1 MEIRELQAADRDAV
15 ERFVERVPEGDRTFF
30 KEDVEAPGVLDAWTR
45 PGTARAVAV
54 EDGEVIGYVAV
65 VPLHGW
71 SSHVGEVRVIVDP
84 DRRGRGIGR
93 ALARRAVLEAV
104 ELELRKMVVEVVAD
118 QEPTIAMFRSLGFDP
133 EALLTDHVRD
143 QLGRAARSHD
153 PRPLRRG
160 AVVVDGRRRHRGRA
174 VSPRSTSSSRR
185 PSTPTR
191 T

>member
-1 MEIRELQAADRDAV
+1 MEIRELESADREAV

-30 KEDVEAPGVLDAWTR
+30 KEDVAAPGVIEAWTR

-54 EDGEVIGYVAV
+54 DDGDVVGYVAV

-93 ALARRAVLEAV
+93 ALVRRAVTEAI
-104 ELELRKMVVEVVAD
+104 ELDLRRMVVEVVAD
-118 QEPTIAMFRSLGFDP
+118 QEATIAMFRSLGFDP

-143 QLGRAARSHD
+143 QSGALRDLMILAHSVEEQWSSMVAAGIAD
-153 PRPLRRG
+153 EL
-160 AVVVDGRRRHRGRA
+160 
-174 VSPRSTSSSRR
+174 
-185 PSTPTR
+185 
-191 T
+191 

>member
-1 MEIRELQAADRDAV
+1 MVMEIRDLQAMDRDAV
-15 ERFVERVPEGDRTFF
+15 ERFVARVPEADRTFF
-30 KEDVEAPGVLDAWTR
+30 KEDVEAPGVVDAWTR

-104 ELELRKMVVEVVAD
+104 ELELRKTVVEVIAD

-133 EALLTDHVRD
+133 EALLINQVRD
-143 QLGRAARSHD
+143 RSGA
-153 PRPLRRG
+153 LRDLMIL
-160 AVVVDGRRRHRGRA
+160 AHSVEEQWTSMVVAGIADEL
-174 VSPRSTSSSRR
+174 
-185 PSTPTR
+185 
-191 T
+191 

>member
-1 MEIRELQAADRDAV
+1 MEIRDLRATDQDAV
-15 ERFVERVPEGDRTFF
+15 ERFVARVPEGDRTFF
-30 KEDVEAPGVLDAWTR
+30 KEDVEAPGVVDAWAR

-54 EDGEVIGYVAV
+54 EDGEVVGYVAV

-104 ELELRKMVVEVVAD
+104 ELDLRKMVVEVVAD

-143 QLGRAARSHD
+143 LSGE
-153 PRPLRRG
+153 LRDLMILAHSVEEQWSSM
-160 AVVVDGRRRHRGRA
+160 AVAGIEDEL
-174 VSPRSTSSSRR
+174 
-185 PSTPTR
+185 
-191 T
+191 